1 MPAFAYRRG
10 LAVEVPGVGKVACDI
25 AYGGAFYAIL
35 PARAFG
41 LDLAASPL
49 AALTQAAGALTDAIR
64 AGMPVTHPDDPDLGF
79 LYGTILT
86 DDAAPHEESANICV
100 FAERQVDRSPTGSG
114 VTARMA
120 LDHQGADRGRRD
132 EALPLHHRRRVHGQG
147 AWPGERRAARRGD
160 GRG

>member
-1 MPAFAYRRG
+1 MRADRLKVQVAGGKAGAVAFESVPAFAYRRG

-64 AGMPVTHPDDPDLGF
+64 AGCPSPIPTTPTSGSST
-79 LYGTILT
+79 G
-86 DDAAPHEESANICV
+86 
-100 FAERQVDRSPTGSG
+100 RS
-114 VTARMA
+114 
-120 LDHQGADRGRRD
+120 
-132 EALPLHHRRRVHGQG
+132 
-147 AWPGERRAARRGD
+147 
-160 GRG
+160 